1 MVTKQQDHPEWGRL
15 IESCDMKDGTTM
27 YAYINGNMVYFIIND
42 KVEKS
47 FHTDDVGG
55 ILEAFIGENDSET
68 ELS

>member
-1 MVTKQQDHPEWGRL
+1 
-15 IESCDMKDGTTM
+15 M

-55 ILEAFIGENDSET
+55 ILEAFLGTGEDDSET
-68 ELS
+68 ELSEE